1 MIDSVRGRLLAK
13 SPAEA
18 VVDIHGIALSARI
31 SLTTYDKLPP
41 VGQEAQLWTRLFVR
55 EEQFELFGFA
65 SRDERWVFEELISVS
80 GVGPKLA
87 LTLLSGM
94 PAENVRETIATGDAV
109 RLKAV
114 RGIGAKI
121 ADRIVLELGKKFATA
136 ATEWPVSTSTVGA
149 PAVLQARQALLSLGL
164 TIAEIDKSLEAAR
177 AQNIEDLETLIK
189 FALRKG

>member
-1 MIDSVRGRLLAK
+1 MIDHVRGRLVGK

-18 VVDIHGIALSARI
+18 IIDVNGVAFSARI
-31 SLTTYDKLPP
+31 SLTTYDKLPS
-41 VGQEAQLWTRLFVR
+41 VGSEAQIWTRLFVR

-65 SRDERWVFEELISVS
+65 SRDERWVFEELISIS

-94 PAENVRETIATGDAV
+94 PANDVRETIAVGDAA

-121 ADRIVLELGKKFATA
+121 ADRIVLELGKKFAGST
-136 ATEWPVSTSTVGA
+136 TEWPVSTATSGP
-149 PAVLQARQALLSLGL
+149 PAIIQARQALQALGL
-164 TIAEIDKSLEAAR
+164 SPAEIEKSIDAAR
-177 AQNIEDLETLIK
+177 AQNIDDVEEIIK
-189 FALRKG
+189 FALRKS